1 MGAQSRGEQKRI
13 KKSSIGK
20 YVFESG
26 TNTFSSLREEQVDGD
41 GKISE
46 VEHVSPVNSVCFGG
60 RGQCRERRGERE
72 RERES
77 ASASERASKRA
88 GENQPSLTSWLS
100 HTQEM
105 ISKERKLQ
113 NTGEKLDKIH

>member
-1 MGAQSRGEQKRI
+1 MQGEA
-13 KKSSIGK
+13 
-20 YVFESG
+20 
-26 TNTFSSLREEQVDGD
+26 
-41 GKISE
+41 
-46 VEHVSPVNSVCFGG
+46 GG
-60 RGQCRERRGERE
+60 E

-77 ASASERASKRA
+77 ASERTSKQA